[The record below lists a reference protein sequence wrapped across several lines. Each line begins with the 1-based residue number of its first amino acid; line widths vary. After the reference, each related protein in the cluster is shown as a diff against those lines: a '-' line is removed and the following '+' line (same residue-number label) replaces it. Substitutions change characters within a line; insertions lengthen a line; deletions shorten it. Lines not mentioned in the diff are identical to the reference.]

1 MVDGE
6 ILIIDMDKKDMKNKR
21 HKNLSKVNK

>member
-6 ILIIDMDKKDMKNKR
+6 IPIIDMYKKDMKNKR
-21 HKNLSKVNK
+21 HKNLLKVNK